1 MMVGGIYVILNT
13 TAGKFAHE
21 GVVNVNLKKL
31 AVCGILFAGIF
42 ATRASAEIRIK
53 INERTVATD
62 SAPYII
68 KNHTMVPV
76 RAVSEAL
83 GCEVE
88 WHAEERIVTI
98 QKEEKTINLTIDQNY
113 AEVGGECVEL
123 EPSAQIKYNRTYVP
137 LRFVAETLGAEVSW
151 EEAEQTVMITAPDTD
166 IKLAYN
172 EDELFWLARIIHAE
186 AEGEPFL
193 GKVAVG
199 NVVLNRVESDDFP
212 NTIYGVIFDRQNGVQ
227 FTPVANGTIYNT
239 PSNECIYAADRA
251 LSGQNIVDNALYF
264 CNPQTSVNSWIINN
278 RELYSVIGKH
288 NFYV

>member
-21 GVVNVNLKKL
+21 GVVNVNLKRL

-88 WHAEERIVTI
+88 WRAEERIVTI
-98 QKEEKTINLTIDQNY
+98 QKEEKTINLTIDKNH
-113 AEVGGECVEL
+113 AEVGGESVEL